1 MSITF
6 TGFAGVKLNADRAGS
21 PDDPPVLLIHP
32 PGRSRKMWTAAARQ
46 LAEAGRYVVNLSLR
60 GHDDSEWPKDQRY
73 GFDAHVE
80 DIRAVLGQL
89 PARPAIV
96 ARGLSAWIALAALE
110 DDGANLATGLALA
123 DPPEALSVQAGE
135 AAMAQAIER
144 AEEADACDSALRDV
158 FDVAG
163 AAARMAAASEP
174 PPLPVLIVVSA
185 SVTNGEEA
193 RLPAAASYPPFA
205 EIAVITDHGRF
216 ADVERADEFS
226 GVLVDFLERDVP
238 RAPPEFR
245 SGADARTLRDALG
258 CFATGVTVVTAMS
271 EDGEPAGLTVNSFT
285 SVSLDPPLLLVCISE
300 TAGSFDLLKRTS
312 HFAVNVLHIGQ
323 QPTSHRFATSEEDR
337 FAGAPWEQG
346 ASGAPILTNALATFE
361 CARHACHTG
370 GDHII
375 LVGAV
380 ERARFEPQR
389 DPLLYFRGKYRRLH
403 FT

>member
-6 TGFAGVKLNADRAGS
+6 TGFAGVRLNADRAGS
-21 PDDPPVLLIHP
+21 PDDPPILLIHP
-32 PGRSRKMWTAAARQ
+32 PGRSRAMWSPAARQ

-60 GHDDSEWPKDQRY
+60 GHDDSEWPADQRY
-73 GFDAHVE
+73 SFDAHVE
-80 DIRAVLGQL
+80 DVRAVLGQL

-96 ARGLSAWIALAALE
+96 ARGISAWIALAALE
-110 DDGANLATGLALA
+110 DDGATLATGLVLA
-123 DPPEALSVQAGE
+123 DPPAALSQQDGE
-135 AAMAQAIER
+135 AAMAQSYAR
-144 AEEADACDSALRDV
+144 ADETDACDAALRAK
-158 FDVAG
+158 FDVAA
-163 AAARMAAASEP
+163 AAARMSQGSAAPA
-174 PPLPVLIVVSA
+174 LPVLIVLSSDRTA
-185 SVTNGEEA
+185 DQRGRDRA
-193 RLPAAASYPPFA
+193 HPAYSEGA
-205 EIAVITDHGRF
+205 EIVEMAGAGRF
-216 ADVERADEFS
+216 ADIERADQFS
-226 GVLVDFLERDVP
+226 GVLVDFLEREAP

-271 EDGEPAGLTVNSFT
+271 EAGEPAGLTVNSFT

-300 TAGSFDLLKRTS
+300 TSGSYDLFRTTT

-323 QPTSHRFATSEEDR
+323 QPTSHRFATAESDR
-337 FAGAPWEQG
+337 FAGALWERG

-361 CARHACHTG
+361 CARHACHEG